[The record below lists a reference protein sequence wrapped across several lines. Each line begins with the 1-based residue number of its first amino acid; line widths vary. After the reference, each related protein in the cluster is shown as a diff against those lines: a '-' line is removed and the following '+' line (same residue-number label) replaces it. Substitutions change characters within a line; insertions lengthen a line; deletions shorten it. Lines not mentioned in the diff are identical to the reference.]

1 MPGTESLRTVL
12 LRMAELSISPQPE
25 QTTQREE
32 AHINDSVVLLLLEML
47 QERFGLCRTR
57 LDVALV
63 RRRVADST
71 GGVLRGGLDD
81 LAVLNNLIDLED
93 GEGHGDGH
101 EH

>member
-32 AHINDSVVLLLLEML
+32 AHINDSVVVLLLLEML

-63 RRRVADST
+63 RGRVTATSMRVRMTTATISPRR
-71 GGVLRGGLDD
+71 
-81 LAVLNNLIDLED
+81 D
-93 GEGHGDGH
+93 GSG
-101 EH
+101 